1 MQHERQYPLSANPI
15 DEAAHAAARADGSLP
30 ERESEFGSSSAP
42 LELVEGA
49 ATGGGEGED
58 CEPEGEGED
67 SDGQRMRRHR
77 FEIGHIVWVK
87 TRRADCCA
95 VRTCDCMHSMPS
107 LWFVQTAL
115 SYPLG
120 GRTCVQPALPLLAVS
135 LVHSPHSPCHSVNSV
150 IHAILCSP
158 RSAQWWPGT
167 VMNPDIINLPSRM
180 PKRPK
185 GESLLIRYFGHQ
197 SFGCVRERLL
207 RRVVLGL
214 AWRLHACLM
223 LRSVRRLACLCLC
236 GAAREDPRAG
246 CSIIFYSCVNGIP
259 HGML

>member
-1 MQHERQYPLSANPI
+1 MQPERQYPLSANPI

-95 VRTCDCMHSMPS
+95 VRTCDCMHSMSS
-107 LWFVQTAL
+107 LWFAQTAPLVSAWRSHMCSTGAASVGGL
-115 SYPLG
+115 SRAFSSLTVPFSQQ
-120 GRTCVQPALPLLAVS
+120 RHPCDTVQPS
-135 LVHSPHSPCHSVNSV
+135 E
-150 IHAILCSP
+150 
-158 RSAQWWPGT
+158 
-167 VMNPDIINLPSRM
+167 
-180 PKRPK
+180 RP
-185 GESLLIRYFGHQ
+185 
-197 SFGCVRERLL
+197 
-207 RRVVLGL
+207 VV
-214 AWRLHACLM
+214 
-223 LRSVRRLACLCLC
+223 
-236 GAAREDPRAG
+236 ARHRHEP
-246 CSIIFYSCVNGIP
+246 
-259 HGML
+259 